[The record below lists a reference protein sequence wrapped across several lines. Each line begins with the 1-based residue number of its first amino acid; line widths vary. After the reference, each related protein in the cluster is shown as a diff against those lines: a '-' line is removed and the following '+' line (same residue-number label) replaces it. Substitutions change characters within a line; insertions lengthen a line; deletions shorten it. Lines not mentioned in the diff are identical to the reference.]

1 MEKNLED
8 LAQEYVFGPLKMN
21 RTTFSSQLEKDNNT
35 VDVHTELGKPTSIY
49 IGDPPINAA
58 GSLLTTADDFS

>member
-1 MEKNLED
+1 
-8 LAQEYVFGPLKMN
+8 MN